1 MNYRV
6 LFSVSA
12 AAAIAFAQPVA
23 YLAQEAGKAAEII
36 AAARKAIG
44 AAKLDSLKTFSL
56 ESTVDRNV
64 GNMQMSSDVEIV
76 LDLPDKYLRA
86 ETPGG
91 GGGRMVVAG
100 GGVTGF
106 NGDKPLQNLRAAGM
120 SPGGGMV
127 FRMGSGGPMPPTEK
141 LTDEQVAT
149 LSKQVVRGSRA
160 EISRLMLGWFANA
173 HPSAAATYTYLGEA
187 ESVEGKAWVVEVKN
201 ADSLAA
207 RLFVDQQTNLPLMVT
222 YQGPQPR
229 MVTQQMGAPPAGG
242 GGGGAHVMTM
252 PRSGNP
258 PTEEERK
265 KMQADI
271 EKQIQEAQKT
281 PPPMVDYALY
291 FEEWRNADGIKF
303 PHKIRRAMAGTTTEE
318 WSIRKVKVNPTVD
331 PKRFA
336 GES

>member
-1 MNYRV
+1 MMSLMTNYRA
-6 LFSVSA
+6 LLSVTT

-44 AAKLDSLKTFSL
+44 GAKLDALKTFSVQSSV
-56 ESTVDRNV
+56 ERNV
-64 GNMQMSSDVEIV
+64 GSMQMSSDVEIV

-86 ETPGG
+86 ETPAGG
-91 GGGRMVVAG
+91 GGLMVVAG
-100 GGVTGF
+100 GGVNGF

-120 SPGGGMV
+120 SPSGGMV
-127 FRMGSGGPMPPTEK
+127 FRMGSGGPIPPAEK

-160 EISRLMLGWFANA
+160 EISRLMLGWFATA
-173 HPSAAATYTYLGEA
+173 HPAAHATYTYLGEA
-187 ESVEGKAWVVEVKN
+187 ESVDGKAWVIEVKN
-201 ADSLAA
+201 DDSFAA
-207 RLFVDQQTNLPLMVT
+207 RLFVDQQSSLPLMVT
-222 YQGPQPR
+222 YRGPQPR
-229 MVTQQMGAPPAGG
+229 MVTQQMGAPPAAGG
-242 GGGGAHVMTM
+242 GHVMTVQR
-252 PRSGNP
+252 PAN
-258 PTEEERK
+258 EEERR
-265 KMQADI
+265 KMQADV
-271 EKQIQEAQKT
+271 EKQIQEAQKQA
-281 PPPMVDYALY
+281 PVMVDYAVY
-291 FEEWRNADGIKF
+291 FEEWRSADGIQF

>member
-6 LFSVSA
+6 LFSVTA

-23 YLAQEAGKAAEII
+23 YLAQEANKAADII

-44 AAKLDSLKTFSL
+44 GARLDTLKTLSVQ
-56 ESTVDRNV
+56 STVDRNMSS
-64 GNMQMSSDVEIV
+64 MQMSSDVEIL

-86 ETPGG
+86 ETPSGG
-91 GGGRMVVAG
+91 GMMVVAG

-106 NGDKPLQNLRAAGM
+106 NGDKPLQNLRAPGA
-120 SPGGGMV
+120 SPNGGMV
-127 FRMGSGGPMPPTEK
+127 IRMGGNPAITGDK

-149 LSKQVVRGSRA
+149 LSKQVIRGSRA
-160 EISRLMLGWFANA
+160 EASRLMLGWFANA
-173 HPSAAATYTYLGEA
+173 HPAANASYTYLGEA
-187 ESVEGKAWVVEVKN
+187 ESVEGKAWVIEVKN
-201 ADSLAA
+201 DDSLDA

-229 MVTQQMGAPPAGG
+229 VMTQQMGAAPAGG
-242 GGGGAHVMTM
+242 GGGHVMTVQR
-252 PRSGNP
+252 PAN
-258 PTEEERK
+258 EEERK
-265 KMQADI
+265 KIQADL
-271 EKQIQEAQKT
+271 EKQIQEAQKQ
-281 PPPMVDYALY
+281 PPAMVDYALY
-291 FEEWRNADGIKF
+291 FEEWHDAEGIKF

-318 WSIRKVKVNPTVD
+318 WTIRKVKVNPKVD